1 MPRKFSELLY
11 QKIQSLEAKVINQIS
26 KRGLRD
32 MADYSLCLGQI
43 EAYRKSLE
51 EIKGLYSELYGDG
64 AAKPKPETKLY

>member
-1 MPRKFSELLY
+1 
-11 QKIQSLEAKVINQIS
+11 
-26 KRGLRD
+26 